1 MASKYSVTL
10 AAEDGYSAAFRGFA
24 EAAEE
29 MQESIRGQQAELRN
43 LNRIGRQMDGYQSL
57 QGDLQATAAALED
70 AREKQA
76 RLGREMHAAEEPS
89 RRLQN
94 EYDKA
99 TATVAGL
106 SAEHRAQTTEL
117 DRLQGS
123 LEGAGVDL
131 SRFADEQRRIEEATR
146 STNAVLE
153 DQRARMQAVSDAQA
167 RVTAARGRVE
177 ENRQQ
182 RSQLRGEIAETLALG
197 YIATRPMNSAMDM
210 ETSMASVA
218 KVISFEE
225 GEREQYANANLRL
238 AEDRLIAS
246 SGIRGTDIA
255 EIQYAAGQSG
265 IFGEMAGEERFD
277 GVMDFTR
284 QSAIM
289 AAAFD
294 ISAGDAGSTMVS
306 WRQGM
311 GLDGDQALQL
321 ADATNHLGN
330 SFNTTAADLA
340 QLIKRTGALAV
351 NAGMTPEQTAALGA
365 AFLNPGTQPEIAAT
379 GLQNFTLALT
389 QGRAT
394 PKKRREQWEELGF
407 EPEELARRMQ
417 QDAPSVIREVLQAI
431 RAAPEDEQTPITET
445 LFGRESIKAISPLL
459 ANLGEVDKAFGNISD
474 SASYSGSM
482 LREAEGA
489 AATSRTT
496 WHVMTATTG
505 RLITQIGNG
514 MLPVFEAIAPPVTA
528 VIGYMADFTE
538 ANTELVGVLAA
549 GAAGLIAVKAAVLG
563 VRYASLLVKQ
573 VGNQGSLMR
582 ARLDQRTAQTALAAD
597 GAVGRLNAAI
607 NRLAAASGGVGAG
620 GSRNRR
626 GGSASPG
633 ATRPAAAGAPA
644 SAGGLGGAA
653 GVAGAAAAGAG
664 GLGGAAGVAGAAG
677 AAGVAGA
684 AARTAPAQ
692 GGWRGMLANVG
703 NSRAGQIAGKVAL
716 PVALTAGALGV
727 ANAMSDENSTA
738 SDVGGT
744 AGSLIGGMA
753 GWQAGAAGG
762 AAIGTMVFPGAGTA
776 VGGVVGGVAGGVAGS
791 AAGQWAGEKVG
802 AGWGWTSDKV
812 SKGWGHTT
820 GAVSSGWNWVFGDD
834 EEPAAVSE
842 TSAPPAL
849 LTVPGVAAAD
859 VGAAASP
866 AAALAPAAATGA
878 GILGSSGSFTQ
889 QMQQTTTPGTPGAPG
904 AAGAPASA
912 PANAESQASSAAAG
926 QLAAL
931 TPLQP
936 MPGAP
941 GVPGSAA
948 AAQAVAPPVM
958 LALPALANGAADP
971 PVESAGGYSGG
982 GILGSSQA
990 FSKEVREAATEHRE
1004 AIIALDERLASPPSL
1019 LAAPSEVAGSITQ
1032 TNQTDSRTISPVF
1045 DIKIE
1050 ASGNADRDRELLDRL
1065 MARLRSELM
1074 PMLGAGSSGLDV
1086 RLGASLTDTAAD
1098 RSD

>member
-117 DRLQGS
+117 DRLKGS

-692 GGWRGMLANVG
+692 GGWRGMLASAG

-727 ANAMSDENSTA
+727 ANALSDENSTA

-744 AGSLIGGMA
+744 AGSMIGGMA

-762 AAIGTMVFPGAGTA
+762 AAIGTMIFPGAGTA
-776 VGGVVGGVAGGVAGS
+776 VGGVVGGVAGGVAGT
-791 AAGQWAGEKVG
+791 AAGQWVGEKAG

-812 SKGWGHTT
+812 S
-820 GAVSSGWNWVFGDD
+820 AGWNWVFGDD
-834 EEPAAVSE
+834 EDPAAAPDAI
-842 TSAPPAL
+842 APPAL
-849 LTVPGVAAAD
+849 LAMPNPAAAD
-859 VGAAASP
+859 VDAAVSP
-866 AAALAPAAATGA
+866 AAALAPVSAAGGQPTGLA
-878 GILGSSGSFTQ
+878 PLQ
-889 QMQQTTTPGTPGAPG
+889 PMPGTAGAPGAPG

-912 PANAESQASSAAAG
+912 SASAESQAPSVAAG

-941 GVPGSAA
+941 GAPGSAA

-971 PVESAGGYSGG
+971 PAESAGGSSGGG

-1004 AIIALDERLASPPSL
+1004 AIIALDDRLANPPSL